1 MMEPRLDFSSIAPET
16 AKLMMEFEKYIQQS
30 DLDTTLLEL
39 VKVRAAQ
46 INGCAFCLDMH
57 TKDAR
62 ADGETEMRLYTL
74 DAWRETNFYTERER
88 AALELTEAVTKIS
101 ENHIPEEQYNLI
113 KEHFND
119 KDFIDLLFAINT
131 INNWNRIAITTRMV
145 PGVYQPKGK

>member
-1 MMEPRLDFSSIAPET
+1 MESRLDFSSIAPET
-16 AKLMMEFEKYIQQS
+16 AKLMMEFEKYLQKT
-30 DLDTTLLEL
+30 DLDTSLLEL

-62 ADGETEMRLYTL
+62 ANGETEMRLYTL
-74 DAWRETNFYTERER
+74 DAWRETDFYTEQER

-101 ENHIPEEQYNLI
+101 ENHIPENQYKTI
-113 KEHFND
+113 KNHFND

-145 PGVYQPKGK
+145 PGVYQPNGQ